1 MLLQHM
7 VLDRFEPQNFEPG
20 RPIVSN
26 MQIVR
31 DFIAAWNDNDIDK
44 ACDMLAEDVFYHNI
58 PMPPITGR
66 EASRAMLKGM
76 GEMKDINWEI
86 VNIAENGD
94 VVLTERVD
102 GFTFADGRKIAL
114 PLMGIFKIKD
124 GEIVEWKDYFDLG
137 DFQRQMAG

>member
-1 MLLQHM
+1 MS
-7 VLDRFEPQNFEPG
+7 NTK
-20 RPIVSN
+20 IVE
-26 MQIVR
+26 
-31 DFIAAWNDNDIDK
+31 DFIAAWNDSDIDK

-58 PMPPITGR
+58 PMEPINGR

-76 GEMKDINWEI
+76 GDTKAINWELL
-86 VNIAENGD
+86 NIAENGD
-94 VVLTERVD
+94 IVMTERID
-102 GFTFADGRKIAL
+102 GFTFADGKEVAL